1 MTGNK
6 NHKVGVFPEKI
17 TCLRVNPEVA
27 VLCSQ
32 SFSHFSGVTCLATK
46 LWVDL
51 ISGNASAQKIQGA
64 VYQIITRLTSFQE
77 YLDSIKNLI
86 TYHDKFVKIG
96 GIQGEQSFAGLEN
109 TVNAKTGFK
118 GTLDVDK
125 HVERFAGNVT
135 PYQNSNL
142 NFTDKTKN
150 SAQFF

>member
-1 MTGNK
+1 MLGHQAMGRLDLRECFSLENS
-6 NHKVGVFPEKI
+6 GCGLSQI
-17 TCLRVNPEVA
+17 T
-27 VLCSQ
+27 
-32 SFSHFSGVTCLATK
+32 
-46 LWVDL
+46 
-51 ISGNASAQKIQGA
+51 
-64 VYQIITRLTSFQE
+64 TRLTSFQE